1 MIIVLNLT
9 AILCVAGAYALILSS
24 RTSKVNELES
34 QFNEFLKLTSLKT
47 KRKVYHSASLFE
59 QAYEE
64 EVVDYTYCY
73 KTVEYDA
80 YYLFFVE
87 IPEPFSFSDFQ
98 KLENSIAH
106 HFKKEIQL
114 EMTKD
119 FKYIVKVYKHK
130 KKELASRYDFKF
142 IEVPTQNEL
151 FITVGMTPEAPLN
164 FNISQLPHVLLCG
177 TTGSGK
183 SRTLKAILCNLIE
196 NYSADQLELAY
207 LDNKGT
213 ECGAFKN
220 VEHMVH
226 RTNNIYDTVR
236 YLDELAFEMMRRN
249 RLIESK
255 NKTNI
260 IDYNKVVA
268 DSDKIPYRFVVV
280 DELFPFLTLTSKDKN
295 EAYSKLA
302 LLLSMSRAA
311 GIHFLLATQ
320 RVTSDVLPSMITA
333 NCPVQLGLRCRNEQE
348 SRNAIGEVGLEK
360 ISVEM
365 VGRGVAVSHVKQ
377 EFQSFWITDEVIE
390 KICDKHT
397 LKTNIRASKE
407 KSSKYTEIIDITL
420 ERAKNEEIE
429 GVL

>member
-1 MIIVLNLT
+1 M
-9 AILCVAGAYALILSS
+9 
-24 RTSKVNELES
+24 
-34 QFNEFLKLTSLKT
+34 
-47 KRKVYHSASLFE
+47 
-59 QAYEE
+59 
-64 EVVDYTYCY
+64 
-73 KTVEYDA
+73 
-80 YYLFFVE
+80 
-87 IPEPFSFSDFQ
+87 Q
-98 KLENSIAH
+98 KLEKSIAH

-119 FKYIVKVYKHK
+119 FQYIVKVYKHK
-130 KKELASRYDFKF
+130 KKELASRYDFKV
-142 IEVPTQNEL
+142 IPVSTDEL
-151 FITVGMTPEAPLN
+151 HITVGMTPEAPLN
-164 FNISQLPHVLLCG
+164 FNISQLPHILLCG

-196 NYSADQLELAY
+196 NYSPEQLELIY

-213 ECGAFKN
+213 EVSVFKN
-220 VEHMVH
+220 VEHMIH

-236 YLDELAFEMMRRN
+236 YLDELAAEMMRRN

-268 DSDKIPYRFVVV
+268 DSDKIPHRFVVV
-280 DELFPFLTLTSKDKN
+280 DELFPFLTLTSKNKN

-302 LLLSMSRAA
+302 LLLSMSRAS

-320 RVTSDVLPSMITA
+320 KVTVDVLPSMITA
-333 NCPVQLGLRCRNEQE
+333 NCPIQLGLRCRNEQE
-348 SRNAIGEVGLEK
+348 SRNAIGESGLEK

-390 KICDKHT
+390 KICAKHT
-397 LKTNIRASKE
+397 LKTNIRASNE
-407 KSSKYTEIIDITL
+407 KTSKYTEIIDITL

>member
-1 MIIVLNLT
+1 MLSSVTI
-9 AILCVAGAYALILSS
+9 AMCVIGACALSLSS
-24 RTSKVNELES
+24 RSSKVNELED

-64 EVVDYTYCY
+64 EVIDYTYCY
-73 KTVEYDA
+73 RAIEYDA

-87 IPEPFSFSDFQ
+87 IPEPFSFSDLE
-98 KLENSIAH
+98 KLEKSIAH
-106 HFKKEIQL
+106 HFKKEVQL

-119 FKYIVKVYKHK
+119 FKYTVKVYKWK
-130 KKELASRYDFKF
+130 KKELENRYDFKF
-142 IEVPTQNEL
+142 IEVPSHDEL
-151 FITVGMTPEAPLN
+151 YITTGMTVNGPLN
-164 FNISQLPHVLLCG
+164 FNISQLPHILLG
-177 TTGSGK
+177 ATTGAGK
-183 SRTLKAILCNLIE
+183 SRLLKSILCNLVE
-196 NYSADQLELAY
+196 NYTAQELELVY

-220 VEHMVH
+220 IEHLIH
-226 RTNNIYDTVR
+226 RTNNIYSTVS
-236 YLDELAFEMMRRN
+236 YLDELAAEMMRRN

-260 IDYNKVVA
+260 VDYNKVVSN
-268 DSDKIPYRFVVV
+268 DDRIPFRFVVI
-280 DELFPFLTLTSKDKN
+280 DELFPFLILPSKERN
-295 EAYSKLA
+295 EIYSKLG
-302 LLLSMSRAA
+302 LLLSMSRSS
-311 GIHFLLATQ
+311 GIHFLLSTQ
-320 RVTSDVLPSMITA
+320 KCTTDILPSLITA
-333 NCPVQLGLRCRNEQE
+333 NCTIMLGLRCRNEQE
-348 SRNAIGEVGLEK
+348 SRNIIGEGGLEK
-360 ISVEM
+360 ISVET

>member
-1 MIIVLNLT
+1 MLSSVAIAMCIIGG
-9 AILCVAGAYALILSS
+9 CALSLSS
-24 RTSKVNELES
+24 RSSKVNELED

-47 KRKVYHSASLFE
+47 KRKAYHSASLFE

-64 EVVDYTYCY
+64 EVIDYTYCY

-80 YYLFFVE
+80 YYLFFIE
-87 IPEPFSFSDFQ
+87 IPEPYNFSDLQ
-98 KLENSIAH
+98 KLEKSIAH

-119 FKYIVKVYKHK
+119 FQYIVKVYKHK
-130 KKELASRYDFKF
+130 KKELASRYDFKV
-142 IEVPTQNEL
+142 IPVSTDEL
-151 FITVGMTPEAPLN
+151 HITVGMTPEAPLN
-164 FNISQLPHVLLCG
+164 FNISQLPHILLCG

-196 NYSADQLELAY
+196 NYSPEQLELIY

-213 ECGAFKN
+213 EVSVFKN
-220 VEHMVH
+220 VEHMIH

-236 YLDELAFEMMRRN
+236 YLDELAAEMMRRN

-268 DSDKIPYRFVVV
+268 DSDKIPHRFVVV
-280 DELFPFLTLTSKDKN
+280 DELFPFLTLTSK
-295 EAYSKLA
+295 ERSMAYSKLA
-302 LLLSMSRAA
+302 LLLSMSRAS

-320 RVTSDVLPSMITA
+320 KVTVDVLPSMITA
-333 NCPVQLGLRCRNEQE
+333 NCPIQLGLRCRNEQE
-348 SRNAIGEVGLEK
+348 SRNAIGESGLEK

-390 KICDKHT
+390 KICAKHT
-397 LKTNIRASKE
+397 LKTNIRASNE
-407 KSSKYTEIIDITL
+407 KTSKYTEIIDITL